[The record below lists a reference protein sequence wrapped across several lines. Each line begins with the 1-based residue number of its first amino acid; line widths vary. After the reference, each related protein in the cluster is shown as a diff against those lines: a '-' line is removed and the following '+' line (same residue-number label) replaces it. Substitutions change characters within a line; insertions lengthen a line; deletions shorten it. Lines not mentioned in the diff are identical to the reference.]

1 MLCYFSEVMK
11 AKNRYEVG
19 LEKLLSAASQ
29 VSVMQKELTDLQP
42 QLVEASKQVDEIMII
57 IERDSIE
64 VAKVEK
70 ARISACFCGSLYFS
84 YSLVTRYDFSLL
96 KLIQYIYYYILFV
109 DILAMCPK
117 L

>member
-1 MLCYFSEVMK
+1 MSVYLVLCCFSEVMK

-29 VSVMQKELTDLQP
+29 VGLMQKELTDLQP
-42 QLVEASKQVDEIMII
+42 QLVEASKQVDEIMIV

-70 ARISACFCGSLYFS
+70 ARISAYSSSMVTLTFCGFLYAS
-84 YSLVTRYDFSLL
+84 PVTL
-96 KLIQYIYYYILFV
+96 
-109 DILAMCPK
+109 
-117 L
+117 